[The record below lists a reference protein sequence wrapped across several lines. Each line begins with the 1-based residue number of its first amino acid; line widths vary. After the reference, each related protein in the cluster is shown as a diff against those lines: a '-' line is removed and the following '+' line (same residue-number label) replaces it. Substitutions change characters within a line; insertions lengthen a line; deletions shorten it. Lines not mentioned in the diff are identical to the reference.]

1 MPWDYLV
8 KPEDFEVE
16 DFEMKDFEI
25 DALSLYIEVFITL
38 SCTASERVG

>member
-8 KPEDFEVE
+8 KPEDFEIE
-16 DFEMKDFEI
+16 DFEIE
-25 DALSLYIEVFITL
+25 ALCLYIEVFLTL